1 METSL
6 SDIQSVKNWI
16 MIESF
21 SGADYSDPLDV
32 IFDDDRDHIHL
43 YEEIGSQGSLSNI
56 LGNSKPPKAPTPVL
70 KRRSNRRPLAE
81 RSVNLPTPSSSDS
94 SKKSDDDGK
103 KMELRSRKDRFLFW
117 KKKGDDFELE
127 KQWKTS
133 TSLSSPT
140 IWKRLLQSAAALYKS
155 FQVLFTC

>member
-1 METSL
+1 
-6 SDIQSVKNWI
+6 

-81 RSVNLPTPSSSDS
+81 RSVNLPTPPSGSSDS
-94 SKKSDDDGK
+94 SKKSDDGK

-127 KQWKTS
+127 KQ
-133 TSLSSPT
+133 
-140 IWKRLLQSAAALYKS
+140 
-155 FQVLFTC
+155 